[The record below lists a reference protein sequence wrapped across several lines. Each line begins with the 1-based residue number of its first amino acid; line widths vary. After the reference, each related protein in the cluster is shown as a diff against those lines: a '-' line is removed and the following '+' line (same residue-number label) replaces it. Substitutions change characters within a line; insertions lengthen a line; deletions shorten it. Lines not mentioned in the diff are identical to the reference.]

1 MSGVSL
7 KDIAKECGM
16 SVATVS
22 KALNG
27 REDISPATRELVRR
41 TAEKMDYLPN
51 SAARMLKTR
60 RSYTIGVLL
69 EDAAGSG
76 LTHEYFSRVLQG
88 FKNEAETLGYD
99 ITFLRNVNRQMGF
112 LENCQYRGLD
122 GAVIVN
128 KDFDDPEVRKL
139 LNATSFPCVT
149 IDYVCNTRTSVE
161 SDNVRGMHTL
171 TSYVCSEGHSR
182 IAYIHGEG
190 EAEVTKRRVAA
201 FYTALEENDITI
213 PDEYLVESKYLHSKD
228 AAVCTKRLMELPHPP
243 TCIMYPDD
251 MTAFGGIEYLH
262 SVGIRVPEDVSVTG
276 YDGSEFSQ
284 MLLPPLTTYW
294 QNAERMGQEAA
305 KELIASIEH
314 PRTSYLKR
322 ITIEG
327 ALWKGSTVR
336 KIETS

>member
-27 REDISPATRELVRR
+27 REDISTSTQERVRQI
-41 TAEKMDYLPN
+41 AAKMGYLPN
-51 SAARMLKTR
+51 SAARMLKTK

-99 ITFLRNVNRQMGF
+99 ITFLRNINRKMGF
-112 LENCQYRGLD
+112 LENCRYRGLD

-139 LNATSFPCVT
+139 LNDTSFPCVT
-149 IDYVCNTRTSVE
+149 IDYVCNTRTSIE
-161 SDNVRGMHTL
+161 SDNVKGMHTL

-182 IAYIHGEG
+182 IAYIHGEV
-190 EAEVTKRRVAA
+190 ESEVTKRRVAA
-201 FYTALEENDITI
+201 FYTALEENDISI
-213 PDEYLVESKYLHSKD
+213 PDEYVVESRYLNSKD
-228 AAVCTKRLMELPHPP
+228 AAVCTKRLLELPVPP

-251 MTAFGGIEYLH
+251 MAAFGGIEYLR
-262 SVGIRVPEDVSVTG
+262 SVGIRVPEDISVTG

-305 KELIASIEH
+305 KELVAAIEH
-314 PRTSYLKR
+314 PRTAYLKR

-327 ALWKGSTVR
+327 ELWKGDTVM
-336 KIETS
+336 KI

>member
-27 REDISPATRELVRR
+27 REDISQATQERVRKI
-41 TAEKMDYLPN
+41 ASQMGYLPN

-60 RSYTIGVLL
+60 RSYTLGVLL

-88 FKNEAETLGYD
+88 FKNEAEMLGYD
-99 ITFLRNVNRQMGF
+99 ITFLRNVNRKMGF

-128 KDFDDPEVRKL
+128 KDFNDPEVRKL
-139 LNATSFPCVT
+139 LNETSFPCVT
-149 IDYVCNTRTSVE
+149 IDYVCNMRTSIE
-161 SDNVRGMHTL
+161 SDNVNGMHAL
-171 TSYVCSEGHSR
+171 TSYVCSQGHTR
-182 IAYIHGEG
+182 IAYIHGET
-190 EAEVTKRRVAA
+190 EAESTKRRVAA
-201 FYTALEENDITI
+201 FYTALEENDIEV
-213 PDEYLVESKYLHSKD
+213 PDEYVVESRYLHSKD
-228 AAVCTKRLMELPHPP
+228 AAACTRRLLDLPEPP

-251 MTAFGGIEYLH
+251 MSAFGGIEYLR
-262 SVGIRVPEDVSVTG
+262 STGRRVPEDISVTG
-276 YDGSEFSQ
+276 YDGTEFSQ

-294 QNAERMGQEAA
+294 QNAEKMGLEAA
-305 KELIASIEH
+305 KELVSAIEH
-314 PRTSYLKR
+314 PKSTYLKR

-327 ALWKGSTVR
+327 ELWRGDTVM
-336 KIETS
+336 KL